1 MMLEHLET
9 IFFKQHCLCQS
20 VRFMGG
26 GGGGCMTHAMDTLP
40 PCQQNIELQALGVV
54 IVVAI
59 VTEARLPYAYHSEA

>member
-1 MMLEHLET
+1 
-9 IFFKQHCLCQS
+9 
-20 VRFMGG
+20 
-26 GGGGCMTHAMDTLP
+26 MTHAMDTLP